1 MVVYTGFRVRARN
14 DSYQLTTLNE
24 IIITLSLYRTHENYI
39 TMHQEEH
46 LTLCKQNA
54 ATGFH
59 IVLRFNIENGLG
71 AKNKPTRDK

>member
-39 TMHQEEH
+39 TMRQEEH
-46 LTLCKQNA
+46 LTLCKQNTT
-54 ATGFH
+54 TGFH
-59 IVLRFNIENGLG
+59 FVLRFNI
-71 AKNKPTRDK
+71 